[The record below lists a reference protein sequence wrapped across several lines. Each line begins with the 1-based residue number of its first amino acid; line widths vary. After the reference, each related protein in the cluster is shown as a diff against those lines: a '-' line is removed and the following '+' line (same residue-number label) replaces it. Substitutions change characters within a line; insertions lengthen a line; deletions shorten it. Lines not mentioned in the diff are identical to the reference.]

1 MALPNLEDFLK
12 LNAVN
17 KGQPFTHTRIGDKES
32 KISGGLYN
40 IIDNKKF
47 LDKYYIHVFEN
58 HNKEYLTEKQ
68 FVENAPLLIDISVEN
83 TSLFTYAEIFKNT
96 T

>member
-40 IIDNKKF
+40 ITDNRKF

-68 FVENAPLLIDISVEN
+68 FVENAPLLIDIDMRS
-83 TSLFTYAEIFKNT
+83 TLR
-96 T
+96 

>member
-17 KGQPFTHTRIGDKES
+17 KGHPFTHTRIGDKES

-47 LDKYYIHVFEN
+47 LDKYYVHVFEN
-58 HNKEYLTEKQ
+58 HNKEYQSFLGKIFLGSIQFLKKIFALLFFLT
-68 FVENAPLLIDISVEN
+68 I
-83 TSLFTYAEIFKNT
+83 
-96 T
+96 